1 MTSDEK
7 TSVSSLMNYIHSDL
21 FTIGNISK
29 SVTLQTNQTEPMV
42 NGYQPPNSW
51 EAVINY
57 LPLEFFEMIE
67 SYNAI
72 NTPTTR
78 MYSVEKFDKTKYTCN
93 PKKYAYDKY
102 GLTNMW
108 RPIMILNKCPSII
121 DFDMDYIKYYDM
133 TNFSKI
139 MSIFISRMQHSE
151 ALRS

>member
-29 SVTLQTNQTEPMV
+29 SVTLQATQTEPMV
-42 NGYQPPNSW
+42 DGYQPPNSW

-78 MYSVEKFDKTKYTCN
+78 MYSVEKFDKTKYICN

-108 RPIMILNKCPSII
+108 RPIMILNKCPTIT

>member
-7 TSVSSLMNYIHSDL
+7 TSVPSLMNYIHSDL

-29 SVTLQTNQTEPMV
+29 SVTLKKTQTEPMV

-67 SYNAI
+67 SYNTM
-72 NTPTTR
+72 NTPTTK
-78 MYSVEKFDKTKYTCN
+78 MYQVEAFDKTKYRFN

-108 RPIMILNKCPSII
+108 RPIMILNKCQSILE
-121 DFDMDYIKYYDM
+121 FDMDYIKYYDM

-139 MSIFISRMQHSE
+139 ISVFISRMQHSE